1 MNEDKLNE
9 FLSRFVGDL
18 GATIT
23 AGSAVIG
30 HRLGL
35 YRALAEGPATPDEL
49 AARTKCEV
57 RYITEWLSGQAAGGY
72 VSFRPGSQTFCLTEE
87 QAFALANPAGP
98 LYAPGGFVS
107 ALGALKALDRI
118 TDAFRTGAGVGW
130 DEQDDEVSTGADL
143 FFRAGYLANLVPRW
157 IPSLDGVEDRL
168 RAGANVADVGCGFGS
183 SSLLLAEHYP
193 RSRIVGSDYHAR
205 SIEEA
210 RKRAAEA
217 GVAERLSFEVASAES
232 FSGEG
237 YDLVT
242 SFDCLHDMGDP
253 IGAATHVREALAPDG
268 VWMIVEPIAADDLA
282 GNLNPVG
289 RLYYG
294 FSTFVCVPNAKS
306 QGSTQPLGAQAGEAA
321 IRQIV
326 TASGFSR
333 FRRATETP
341 FNLVYEVRR

>member
-1 MNEDKLNE
+1 
-9 FLSRFVGDL
+9 
-18 GATIT
+18 
-23 AGSAVIG
+23 
-30 HRLGL
+30 
-35 YRALAEGPATPDEL
+35 
-49 AARTKCEV
+49 
-57 RYITEWLSGQAAGGY
+57 
-72 VSFRPGSQTFCLTEE
+72 
-87 QAFALANPAGP
+87 
-98 LYAPGGFVS
+98 
-107 ALGALKALDRI
+107 
-118 TDAFRTGAGVGW
+118 
-130 DEQDDEVSTGADL
+130 
-143 FFRAGYLANLVPRW
+143 VPRW

-217 GVAERLSFEVASAES
+217 GVAERLSFEVASAQS

>member
-1 MNEDKLNE
+1 MNEEKLNE
-9 FLSRFVGDL
+9 FLGRFVGDL
-18 GATIT
+18 GATIA

-35 YRALAEGPATPDEL
+35 YRALAEGPATPEEL
-49 AARTKCEV
+49 AARTGCDE
-57 RYITEWLSGQAAGGY
+57 RYVTEWLAGQAAGGY
-72 VSFRPGSQTFCLTEE
+72 VCCRPESATYWLTEE
-87 QAFALANPAGP
+87 QAFALANPDGP
-98 LYAPGGFVS
+98 LYAPGGFVG
-107 ALGALKALDRI
+107 ALGALKAVDRI
-118 TDAFRTGAGVGW
+118 TEAFRTGSGVGW
-130 DEQDDEVSTGADL
+130 DEQDDEVFTGTDL

-168 RAGANVADVGCGFGS
+168 RAGANIADVGCGLGATS
-183 SSLLLAEHYP
+183 VLLAQHYP
-193 RSRIVGSDYHAR
+193 KSSIVGSDYHAW
-205 SIEEA
+205 SIEKA

-217 GVAERLSFEVASAES
+217 GVADRLSFEVASAES
-232 FSGEG
+232 FSGQG

-268 VWMIVEPIAADDLA
+268 VWMIVEPIAAGNLA

-306 QGSTQPLGAQAGEAA
+306 QGASHPLGAQAGEAA

-333 FRRATETP
+333 FRRATATP
-341 FNLVYEVRR
+341 FNLVYEVRQ

>member
-1 MNEDKLNE
+1 
-9 FLSRFVGDL
+9 
-18 GATIT
+18 
-23 AGSAVIG
+23 
-30 HRLGL
+30 
-35 YRALAEGPATPDEL
+35 
-49 AARTKCEV
+49 
-57 RYITEWLSGQAAGGY
+57 
-72 VSFRPGSQTFCLTEE
+72 
-87 QAFALANPAGP
+87 
-98 LYAPGGFVS
+98 
-107 ALGALKALDRI
+107 
-118 TDAFRTGAGVGW
+118 
-130 DEQDDEVSTGADL
+130 
-143 FFRAGYLANLVPRW
+143 
-157 IPSLDGVEDRL
+157 
-168 RAGANVADVGCGFGS
+168 
-183 SSLLLAEHYP
+183 LLAEHYP

-217 GVAERLSFEVASAES
+217 GVAERLSFEVASAQS

>member
-1 MNEDKLNE
+1 
-9 FLSRFVGDL
+9 
-18 GATIT
+18 
-23 AGSAVIG
+23 
-30 HRLGL
+30 
-35 YRALAEGPATPDEL
+35 
-49 AARTKCEV
+49 
-57 RYITEWLSGQAAGGY
+57 
-72 VSFRPGSQTFCLTEE
+72 
-87 QAFALANPAGP
+87 
-98 LYAPGGFVS
+98 
-107 ALGALKALDRI
+107 
-118 TDAFRTGAGVGW
+118 
-130 DEQDDEVSTGADL
+130 
-143 FFRAGYLANLVPRW
+143 VPRW